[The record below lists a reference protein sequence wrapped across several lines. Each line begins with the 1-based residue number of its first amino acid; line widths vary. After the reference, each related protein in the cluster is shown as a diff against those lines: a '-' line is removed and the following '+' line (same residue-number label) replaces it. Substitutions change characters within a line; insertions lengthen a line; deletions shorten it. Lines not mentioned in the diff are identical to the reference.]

1 MSNPDKKAP
10 YFDQDRKRPDAEPI
24 DSAAPE
30 TQAPADR
37 KVKVSETAAEQ
48 EPPEPVPA
56 AQPSAED
63 RIAKLEADL
72 AEARDRMLRALAE
85 TENVRRRL
93 EREREDTARYAI
105 SRFAGDLLSVADN
118 LRRALDAVPA
128 DAVKK
133 DEFLAKLVDGV
144 GATERNLLNVLEKN
158 GVKKLDPAGQKF
170 DPNFH
175 EVLFELEAPDKPAGT
190 VVQVL
195 EPGYTIGDRLLRP
208 ARVAASKGGPAA

>member
-1 MSNPDKKAP
+1 MSSPDKKKAP
-10 YFDQDRKRPDAEPI
+10 YFDAPPESPDA
-24 DSAAPE
+24 
-30 TQAPADR
+30 QPA
-37 KVKVSETAAEQ
+37 KNAQPSETATAEQ
-48 EPPEPVPA
+48 GPPEPAPTQPPA
-56 AQPSAED
+56 EE

-105 SRFAGDLLSVADN
+105 SRFAGDILTVADN

-128 DAVKK
+128 AAVEK

-144 GATERNLLNVLEKN
+144 GATEKNLLSTLEKN

-175 EVLFELEAPDKPAGT
+175 EVLFELDAPDQPVGT

-195 EPGYTIGDRLLRP
+195 EAGYTIGDRLLRP
-208 ARVAASKGGPAA
+208 ARVAAAKGGPAA

>member
-1 MSNPDKKAP
+1 MSSPDKKKAP
-10 YFDQDRKRPDAEPI
+10 YFDAPPESPDA
-24 DSAAPE
+24 
-30 TQAPADR
+30 QPA
-37 KVKVSETAAEQ
+37 KNAQPSETATAEQ
-48 EPPEPVPA
+48 APPEPAPTQPPA
-56 AQPSAED
+56 EE

-105 SRFAGDLLSVADN
+105 SRFAGDILTVADN

-128 DAVKK
+128 AAVEK

-144 GATERNLLNVLEKN
+144 GATEKNLLSVLEKN

-175 EVLFELEAPDKPAGT
+175 EVLFELDAPDRPVGT

-195 EPGYTIGDRLLRP
+195 EAGYTIGDRLLRP
-208 ARVAASKGGPAA
+208 ARVAAAKGGPAA

>member
-10 YFDQDRKRPDAEPI
+10 YFDQHRGRPDAEPI

-37 KVKVSETAAEQ
+37 KVSETAAEQ
-48 EPPEPVPA
+48 EPPEPAQA

-128 DAVKK
+128 GAVDK

-175 EVLFELEAPDKPAGT
+175 EVLFELDAPDKPAGT

>member
-1 MSNPDKKAP
+1 MTIEEHELSE
-10 YFDQDRKRPDAEPI
+10 EPV
-24 DSAAPE
+24 A
-30 TQAPADR
+30 QAGA
-37 KVKVSETAAEQ
+37 K
-48 EPPEPVPA
+48 PEPEPTDA
-56 AQPSAED
+56 D
-63 RIAKLEADL
+63 KIAKLEAEA
-72 AEARDRMLRALAE
+72 AELRDRALRALAE

-105 SRFAGDLLSVADN
+105 ARFAGDLLSVADN

-128 DAVKK
+128 TALEK

-144 GATERNLLNVLEKN
+144 GATERTMLSVLEKN

-175 EVLFELEAPDKPAGT
+175 EVLFEIDAPDSAPGT
-190 VVQVL
+190 IVQVL

-208 ARVAASKGGPAA
+208 ARVAAAKAGAKA

>member
-1 MSNPDKKAP
+1 MRSKMTNDETKTKEPETPETETPTEAAATAEP
-10 YFDQDRKRPDAEPI
+10 SDAE
-24 DSAAPE
+24 
-30 TQAPADR
+30 
-37 KVKVSETAAEQ
+37 K
-48 EPPEPVPA
+48 
-56 AQPSAED
+56 
-63 RIAKLEADL
+63 IAKLEADL

-128 DAVKK
+128 GAIEK

-144 GATERNLLNVLEKN
+144 GATERNLLNVLDKN

-175 EVLFELEAPDKPAGT
+175 EVLFELDAPDKPVGT

>member
-1 MSNPDKKAP
+1 MRSKMTNDVNENQTPE
-10 YFDQDRKRPDAEPI
+10 AEEI
-24 DSAAPE
+24 LSAAHDP
-30 TQAPADR
+30 APQDNIDDA
-37 KVKVSETAAEQ
+37 SIIE
-48 EPPEPVPA
+48 
-56 AQPSAED
+56 
-63 RIAKLEADL
+63 KLEADL

-118 LRRALDAVPA
+118 LRRALEAVPA
-128 DAVKK
+128 AAVEK

-144 GATERNLLNVLEKN
+144 SATERTMLNVLEKN

-175 EVLFELEAPDKPAGT
+175 EVLFELDAPDKPVGT

-208 ARVAASKGGPAA
+208 ARVAAAKGGPAS

>member
-1 MSNPDKKAP
+1 MRSKMTNDETKNPDSEIPETETQTEAAVP
-10 YFDQDRKRPDAEPI
+10 AEPTDAETI
-24 DSAAPE
+24 VA
-30 TQAPADR
+30 
-37 KVKVSETAAEQ
+37 
-48 EPPEPVPA
+48 
-56 AQPSAED
+56 
-63 RIAKLEADL
+63 LEADL

-118 LRRALDAVPA
+118 LRRALEAVPA
-128 DAVKK
+128 AAVEK

-144 GATERNLLNVLEKN
+144 GATERTMLNVLEKN
-158 GVKKLDPAGQKF
+158 GVKKLDPMGQKF

-175 EVLFELEAPDKPAGT
+175 EVLFELDAPEKPAGT

-208 ARVAASKGGPAA
+208 ARVAASKGGPAT

>member
-1 MSNPDKKAP
+1 MMTSEVNEN
-10 YFDQDRKRPDAEPI
+10 QTPDADEI
-24 DSAAPE
+24 LSAAHDP
-30 TQAPADR
+30 APQDNIDDA
-37 KVKVSETAAEQ
+37 SI
-48 EPPEPVPA
+48 
-56 AQPSAED
+56 
-63 RIAKLEADL
+63 IAKLEADL

-128 DAVKK
+128 EAVKK

-144 GATERNLLNVLEKN
+144 GATERTMLSVLEKN
-158 GVKKLDPAGQKF
+158 GVKKIDPTGQKF

-175 EVLFELEAPDKPAGT
+175 EVLFEMDAPDKPVGT

-195 EPGYTIGDRLLRP
+195 EAGYTIGDRLLRP
-208 ARVAASKGGPAA
+208 ARVAAAKGGPAA

>member
-1 MSNPDKKAP
+1 MSNPDKRAP
-10 YFDQDRKRPDAEPI
+10 YFDTPPERPDGQQADTGSSDI
-24 DSAAPE
+24 RAATARRP
-30 TQAPADR
+30 
-37 KVKVSETAAEQ
+37 SEAVAAEQ
-48 EPPEPVPA
+48 EAPEPAPA
-56 AQPSAED
+56 PQPVAEE

-105 SRFAGDLLSVADN
+105 SRFAGDTLSVADN

-128 DAVKK
+128 TAVEK

-144 GATERNLLNVLEKN
+144 SATEKNLLSVLEKN
-158 GVKKLDPAGQKF
+158 GVKKLDPLGQKF

-175 EVLFELEAPDKPAGT
+175 EVLFEMDAPDKPAGT

-195 EPGYTIGDRLLRP
+195 EAGYTIGDRLLRP
-208 ARVAASKGGPAA
+208 ARVAAAKGGPAA

>member
-1 MSNPDKKAP
+1 MRSKMTNEVNENQTPE
-10 YFDQDRKRPDAEPI
+10 AEEI
-24 DSAAPE
+24 LSAAHDP
-30 TQAPADR
+30 APQDNIDDA
-37 KVKVSETAAEQ
+37 SIIE
-48 EPPEPVPA
+48 
-56 AQPSAED
+56 
-63 RIAKLEADL
+63 KLEADL

-128 DAVKK
+128 GAIEK

-144 GATERNLLNVLEKN
+144 SATERTMLNVLEKN

-175 EVLFELEAPDKPAGT
+175 EVLFELDAPDKPVGT

-208 ARVAASKGGPAA
+208 ARVAASKGGPAG

>member
-1 MSNPDKKAP
+1 MRSKMTNDETKNPDSETPENEVQIEAGAP
-10 YFDQDRKRPDAEPI
+10 AEPTDAETI
-24 DSAAPE
+24 AA
-30 TQAPADR
+30 
-37 KVKVSETAAEQ
+37 
-48 EPPEPVPA
+48 
-56 AQPSAED
+56 
-63 RIAKLEADL
+63 LEADL

-118 LRRALDAVPA
+118 LRRALEAVPA
-128 DAVKK
+128 AAVEK

-144 GATERNLLNVLEKN
+144 GATERTMLNVLEKN

-175 EVLFELEAPDKPAGT
+175 EVLFELDAPDKPAGT

-208 ARVAASKGGPAA
+208 ARVAASKGGPAT

>member
-1 MSNPDKKAP
+1 MTDDDKTKHAP
-10 YFDQDRKRPDAEPI
+10 EAPAN
-24 DSAAPE
+24 DSAPVAPE
-30 TQAPADR
+30 QAASTEPSEND
-37 KVKVSETAAEQ
+37 KV
-48 EPPEPVPA
+48 
-56 AQPSAED
+56 
-63 RIAKLEADL
+63 AKLEAEL
-72 AEARDRMLRALAE
+72 AEARDRMLRAMAE

-105 SRFAGDLLSVADN
+105 SRFAGDMLTVADN

-128 DAVKK
+128 AAVEK

-144 GATERNLLNVLEKN
+144 GATEKNLLSTLEKN

-175 EVLFELEAPDKPAGT
+175 EVLFEIDAPDQPVGT

-195 EPGYTIGDRLLRP
+195 EAGYTIGDRLLRP
-208 ARVAASKGGPAA
+208 ARVAAAKGGPAA

>member
-1 MSNPDKKAP
+1 MIAADRDVQFEKQDD
-10 YFDQDRKRPDAEPI
+10 DQRRKRNPEPDSERPFNRPAGRRNRGDAE
-24 DSAAPE
+24 
-30 TQAPADR
+30 
-37 KVKVSETAAEQ
+37 
-48 EPPEPVPA
+48 
-56 AQPSAED
+56 

-105 SRFAGDLLSVADN
+105 ARFAGDLLSVADN

-144 GATERNLLNVLEKN
+144 GATEKTLLSVLEKN
-158 GVKKLDPAGQKF
+158 GVKKIDPAGQKF

-175 EVLFELEAPDKPAGT
+175 EVLFELDAPDKPAGT

-195 EPGYTIGDRLLRP
+195 EAGYTIGDRLLRP
-208 ARVAASKGGPAA
+208 ARVAAAKGGPAA

>member
-1 MSNPDKKAP
+1 MSHPDKRAP
-10 YFDQDRKRPDAEPI
+10 YFD
-24 DSAAPE
+24 
-30 TQAPADR
+30 APAERLDAQQTDAGSSDIR
-37 KVKVSETAAEQ
+37 AETARASSEAAEQ
-48 EPPEPVPA
+48 EPSKPA
-56 AQPSAED
+56 PAPQPNAEEQ
-63 RIAKLEADL
+63 IAKLEADL

-105 SRFAGDLLSVADN
+105 SRFAGDTLSVADN

-128 DAVKK
+128 TAVEK

-144 GATERNLLNVLEKN
+144 SATEKNLLSVLEKN
-158 GVKKLDPAGQKF
+158 GVKKLDPLGQKF

-175 EVLFELEAPDKPAGT
+175 EVLFEMDAPDKPAGT

-195 EPGYTIGDRLLRP
+195 EAGYTIGDRLLRP
-208 ARVAASKGGPAA
+208 ARVAAAKGGPAA

>member
-1 MSNPDKKAP
+1 MRSKMMSDVNEN
-10 YFDQDRKRPDAEPI
+10 QIPDADEILSATHDPAPQDSI
-24 DSAAPE
+24 DDASI
-30 TQAPADR
+30 
-37 KVKVSETAAEQ
+37 
-48 EPPEPVPA
+48 
-56 AQPSAED
+56 
-63 RIAKLEADL
+63 IAKLEADL
-72 AEARDRMLRALAE
+72 GEARDRMLRALAE

-105 SRFAGDLLSVADN
+105 ARFAGDLLSVADN

-144 GATERNLLNVLEKN
+144 CATERTMLNVLDKN
-158 GVKKLDPAGQKF
+158 GVKKVDPAGQKF

-175 EVLFELEAPDKPAGT
+175 EVLFELDAPDKPAGT
-190 VVQVL
+190 IVQVL

-208 ARVAASKGGPAA
+208 ARVAAAKGGPAA

>member
-1 MSNPDKKAP
+1 MTIEEHELPEEPVTEASEGTGTEPT
-10 YFDQDRKRPDAEPI
+10 DAE
-24 DSAAPE
+24 
-30 TQAPADR
+30 
-37 KVKVSETAAEQ
+37 K
-48 EPPEPVPA
+48 
-56 AQPSAED
+56 
-63 RIAKLEADL
+63 IARLEANL
-72 AEARDRMLRALAE
+72 AEARDKTLRALAE

-105 SRFAGDLLSVADN
+105 ARFAGDLLSVADN

-128 DAVKK
+128 AAVEK

-144 GATERNLLNVLEKN
+144 GATERTMLSVLDKN

-175 EVLFELEAPDKPAGT
+175 EVLFEIDTPDSPAGT

-195 EPGYTIGDRLLRP
+195 EAGYTIGDRLLRP
-208 ARVAASKGGPAA
+208 ARVAVAKAGA

>member
-10 YFDQDRKRPDAEPI
+10 YFDKDHERPDAKPA
-24 DSAAPE
+24 DNATPE
-30 TQAPADR
+30 VYAPADL
-37 KVKVSETAAEQ
+37 KPKESVAVD
-48 EPPEPVPA
+48 PEPSPA
-56 AQPSAED
+56 PQPSAEEQ
-63 RIAKLEADL
+63 IAKLEADL

-105 SRFAGDLLSVADN
+105 ARFAGDLLSVADN

-128 DAVKK
+128 AAVKN

-144 GATERNLLNVLEKN
+144 GATERTMLSVLEKN

-175 EVLFELEAPDKPAGT
+175 EVLFELDAPDKPAGT